1 MSERELTLN
10 KPALNAQ
17 KGALTNS
24 EFLSKLLGACKAN
37 NYRACRDI
45 IATVV
50 ASVKDSNTAIENI
63 IYLKNIINP
72 GYQAIFC
79 APHLKAR
86 SVNFTL
92 REYKILCDWFI
103 ERGLLNPCK
112 AIPSHHRFTP

>member
-1 MSERELTLN
+1 MSERELTLH
-10 KPALNAQ
+10 KPALSAQ

-24 EFLSKLLGACKAN
+24 EFLSKLLGACKEN

-45 IATVV
+45 IATIV
-50 ASVKDSNTAIENI
+50 ANSKDSNTAIENI

-72 GYQAIFC
+72 AYQAISC
-79 APHLKAR
+79 SPHLKAK

-92 REYKILCDWFI
+92 REYTILCDWFI

-112 AIPSHHRFTP
+112 AIASPTRFTL